1 MRDLGASRSQQRTLA
16 RAVTRGALLRV
27 RTGVYA
33 VPDAHPELIHAA
45 RIGGR
50 LSGVSALVHHEL
62 WTPPGSLPARLSV
75 EVHVSI
81 TARRGLV
88 SGLTP
93 RISWLRQRPH
103 PQYGVAPLPVVLARA
118 ANDLPLPFAV
128 AVLDSALRLTPMTP
142 VDLAFLA
149 SSWCLAA
156 RATAALADER
166 SESGTE
172 SVLPVLLREAG
183 IHSMAQAPL
192 PLGRN
197 ERADLLV
204 GDRLL
209 IECDSEAHHAEPAN
223 RRADLRRDESLLALG
238 YLVLRVDYQQVFE
251 DPGAVVAAI
260 SAIVA
265 RGDHLSLRSTVWP

>member
-1 MRDLGASRSQQRTLA
+1 MSPVQSLIRSRGGVASVRDLGASRSQQRTLA

-27 RTGVYA
+27 RTGVYT

-128 AVLDSALRLTPMTP
+128 AVLDSALRSTPMTP
-142 VDLAFLA
+142 VGLAFLA
-149 SSWCLAA
+149 SSWRLAA
-156 RATAALADER
+156 RAAAALADKR

-172 SVLPVLLREAG
+172 SVLRVLLHEAG
-183 IHSMAQAPL
+183 IHSMPQAPL

-197 ERADLLV
+197 E
-204 GDRLL
+204 
-209 IECDSEAHHAEPAN
+209 
-223 RRADLRRDESLLALG
+223 RADLRRDESLLALG

-265 RGDHLSLRSTVWP
+265 RGDHLSPRSTVWP